1 VKIKLKIKNLIYL
14 KKEGLYQNIKDFLN
28 LKMKPKLIQDL
39 GNMNLNNIG
48 KNIRKIIYKK
58 RMIII
63 KENQSYQ
70 IDDEFIKIKIYYHFI
85 IHTIFKLS

>member
-1 VKIKLKIKNLIYL
+1 MKIKLKIKNLIYL

-70 IDDEFIKIKIYYHFI
+70 IDDEF
-85 IHTIFKLS
+85 

>member
-70 IDDEFIKIKIYYHFI
+70 IDDEF
-85 IHTIFKLS
+85 